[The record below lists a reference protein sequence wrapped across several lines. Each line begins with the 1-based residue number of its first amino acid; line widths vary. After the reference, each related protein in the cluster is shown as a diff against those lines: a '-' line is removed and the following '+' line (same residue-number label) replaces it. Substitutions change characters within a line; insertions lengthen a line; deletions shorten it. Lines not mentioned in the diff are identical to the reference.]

1 MLILPLKEQFT
12 WQHKHMS
19 NFEPSYHS
27 STRRALGD
35 QWFSKH
41 LQLDQNALEHR
52 KKGKESRKVGRVW
65 LTSLDLKPLELLV
78 CNKKLKSESWKIT
91 GMILKIKPVIN
102 CTLYSLIGILRL
114 YYSRLYL
121 LKSLFKNYIWQ
132 IKHVLSAHH
141 APILIVGI

>member
-1 MLILPLKEQFT
+1 MSIIHQYPSSQKIPIWGQSLNVNTSSQEQFT

-41 LQLDQNALEHR
+41 LQLDQNTSEHR

-65 LTSLDLKPLELLV
+65 LTSLDLKPLELLI
-78 CNKKLKSESWKIT
+78 CNKKLKSKSWKIT
-91 GMILKIKPVIN
+91 GMILKVKPGYK
-102 CTLYSLIGILRL
+102 LYTAFS
-114 YYSRLYL
+114 Y
-121 LKSLFKNYIWQ
+121 WDT
-132 IKHVLSAHH
+132 
-141 APILIVGI
+141 

>member
-1 MLILPLKEQFT
+1 MSIIHQYPSSQKIPIWGQSLNVNTSSQEQFT

-41 LQLDQNALEHR
+41 LQLDQNTSEHR

-65 LTSLDLKPLELLV
+65 LTSLDLKPLELLI
-78 CNKKLKSESWKIT
+78 CNKKNDVPGSKS
-91 GMILKIKPVIN
+91 KPVWP
-102 CTLYSLIGILRL
+102 
-114 YYSRLYL
+114 
-121 LKSLFKNYIWQ
+121 KSFIECKKALMFP
-132 IKHVLSAHH
+132 HL
-141 APILIVGI
+141 